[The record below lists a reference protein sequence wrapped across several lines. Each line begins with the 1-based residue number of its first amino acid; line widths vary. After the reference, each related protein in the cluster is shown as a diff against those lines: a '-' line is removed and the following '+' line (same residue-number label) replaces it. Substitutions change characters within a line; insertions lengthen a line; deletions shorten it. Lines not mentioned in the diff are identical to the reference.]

1 VRRNEAIHSAWSLT
15 DATGKPAALDVISR
29 RARRGTRIDLF
40 PGGVPE
46 LEELARNTVV
56 AERGLSTL
64 HVNLL
69 RLKALREEPRGGDD
83 RERPGEGAV

>member
-1 VRRNEAIHSAWSLT
+1 
-15 DATGKPAALDVISR
+15 
-29 RARRGTRIDLF
+29 
-40 PGGVPE
+40 VPE